1 MTNSSCN
8 CNCTTPQ
15 YTLTLNAQGP
25 QGATGSQGVAGFSPV
40 VSVVQDTGSTYQLS
54 ITSAE
59 GTILTPNLKS
69 NLPSGGTTGTYLAGL
84 TGDSPLWT
92 NFATTVLSS
101 ALAID
106 GSNATGTLTL
116 APTDILLNPTDK
128 AMYKGSELATVTNVS
143 NEASLRTTADTTLQN
158 QITANTMALTEKQDT
173 LTAGSNI
180 SISGNTISCTVDT
193 TNFVTTN
200 TDQSI
205 TGTKTFVYKNNSK
218 ATTQLL
224 GYSINISAESPSINF
239 YNGAGD
245 ITSHNG
251 LTITSP
257 TTLIGNYDYQ
267 ALIIN
272 QSGTSLYTGDNS
284 NTTTHVGL
292 RLDKT
297 ALKTYLVKS
306 SDNLNTSTFQTY
318 TYTDNMQ
325 VARMD
330 DIKYGN
336 ITGTITDQTDL
347 QIALDAKQNN
357 LTFDTTPTSG
367 STNPVTSGGVYT
379 FVNTAITN
387 AITTAIGGSY

>member
-1 MTNSSCN
+1 MTDSSCN

-200 TDQSI
+200 TAQ
-205 TGTKTFVYKNNSK
+205 
-218 ATTQLL
+218 
-224 GYSINISAESPSINF
+224 
-239 YNGAGD
+239 
-245 ITSHNG
+245 
-251 LTITSP
+251 TITSDKVFSGGRPQSYYKTAVVDDGNNATHYTEYYLYLDPNDTYPASYALRTVISYFSNGHP
-257 TTLIGNYDYQ
+257 TSKSDI
-267 ALIIN
+267 
-272 QSGTSLYTGDNS
+272 
-284 NTTTHVGL
+284 TTHHN
-292 RLDKT
+292 
-297 ALKTYLVKS
+297 LV
-306 SDNLNTSTFQTY
+306 NTGY
-318 TYTDNMQ
+318 W
-325 VARMD
+325 
-330 DIKYGN
+330 GG
-336 ITGTITDQTDL
+336 ITGTITNQTDL
-347 QIALDAKQNN
+347 QTALNAKQNT